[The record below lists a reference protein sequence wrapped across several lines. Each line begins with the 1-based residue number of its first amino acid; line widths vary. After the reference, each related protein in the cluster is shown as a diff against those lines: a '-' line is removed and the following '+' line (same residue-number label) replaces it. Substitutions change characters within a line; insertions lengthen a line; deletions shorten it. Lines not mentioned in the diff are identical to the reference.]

1 MIEPEFWGSEMDAWV
16 LVSRGDYHTENQQQG
31 DGGRGRKGLCR
42 TRTKN

>member
-1 MIEPEFWGSEMDAWV
+1 MLEPEFWGREMDAWV